1 MANVKIIRN
10 VAFIESSVSLKD
22 LKNLAKHRPNALVLK
37 DEDKNELYKL
47 MVGTGEGSISKFG
60 ATYGSQADPEKK
72 AAITIH
78 IPDDVKDAK
87 AFDKLTFQVKGDAN
101 IVAVDNGNIASDE
114 LHIGKTQLEK
124 SIQRNL
130 FQGSALVILRA
141 GDKPGKIELS
151 VAGEKMKA
159 KKLVLNTK

>member
-22 LKNLAKHRPNALVLK
+22 LKHLAKHRPNALVLK

-87 AFDKLTFQVKGDAN
+87 AY
-101 IVAVDNGNIASDE
+101 VAETYG
-114 LHIGKTQLEK
+114 G
-124 SIQRNL
+124 
-130 FQGSALVILRA
+130 ALLKI
-141 GDKPGKIELS
+141 GKIEEQF
-151 VAGEKMKA
+151 AAAA
-159 KKLVLNTK
+159 KEIEADLDKVNASITVE